1 MPRCD
6 ALPTLAIDEVL
17 PTLWHAMSEGD
28 VWLVD
33 TTTAEIGKDWERVV
47 SIGMATRTV
56 GDGCVVR
63 VVAALGYG

>member
-6 ALPTLAIDEVL
+6 ALLTLAIDEVPL
-17 PTLWHAMSEGD
+17 TLWHAMSKGD
-28 VWLVD
+28 GRLVD

-47 SIGMATRTV
+47 
-56 GDGCVVR
+56 R